1 MSTLYDLTAPRLD
14 GQQQPL
20 ADYRGKVLLIVNVAS
35 KCGFTPQYAGLEALY
50 ERHRAR
56 GFEILG
62 FPCNQFGAQEP
73 GGSAEIAQFCSLT
86 YGVSFPMFAK
96 VDVNGPNAHPVF
108 QFVRAHLS
116 DILGSSV
123 KWNWTKFL
131 CDRDGKPSERF
142 SPPTNPLSLRP
153 AIEALLDKK
162 PTAERA

>member
-1 MSTLYDLTAPRLD
+1 
-14 GQQQPL
+14 
-20 ADYRGKVLLIVNVAS
+20 
-35 KCGFTPQYAGLEALY
+35 
-50 ERHRAR
+50 
-56 GFEILG
+56 
-62 FPCNQFGAQEP
+62 
-73 GGSAEIAQFCSLT
+73 
-86 YGVSFPMFAK
+86 MFSK

-142 SPPTNPLSLRP
+142 SPPTNPLSMRP

>member
-1 MSTLYDLTAPRLD
+1 M
-14 GQQQPL
+14 
-20 ADYRGKVLLIVNVAS
+20 
-35 KCGFTPQYAGLEALY
+35 Y
-50 ERHRAR
+50 ERGLR
-56 GFEILG
+56 ILC
-62 FPCNQFGAQEP
+62 FPCNQFGKQEP
-73 GGSAEIAQFCSLT
+73 GSASEIRAFADG
-86 YGVSFPMFAK
+86 YGVTFDMFAK

-153 AIEALLDKK
+153 AIEALLNKK

>member
-1 MSTLYDLTAPRLD
+1 M
-14 GQQQPL
+14 L
-20 ADYRGKVLLIVNVAS
+20 AFS
-35 KCGFTPQYAGLEALY
+35 
-50 ERHRAR
+50 
-56 GFEILG
+56 
-62 FPCNQFGAQEP
+62 CNQFGGQAPASDACERNY
-73 GGSAEIAQFCSLT
+73 T
-86 YGVSFPMFAK
+86 YRRMQLPFSPPSFTIFDK

>member
-1 MSTLYDLTAPRLD
+1 MHEDLY
-14 GQQQPL
+14 
-20 ADYRGKVLLIVNVAS
+20 
-35 KCGFTPQYAGLEALY
+35 
-50 ERHRAR
+50 AR
-56 GFEILG
+56 GLRILA
-62 FPCNQFGAQEP
+62 FPCNQFGKQEP
-73 GGSAEIAQFCSLT
+73 GTAEEIRAFADG
-86 YGVSFPMFAK
+86 YGVQFDMFAK
-96 VDVNGPNAHPVF
+96 VDVNGPHAHPVF

-142 SPPTNPLSLRP
+142 SPPTNPLSMRP